1 MLGIMV
7 RETPGMPEQS
17 RLSLSDIQLPVSV
30 LMSIYNNEAHLPAAL
45 DSILQQTF
53 SDFELIA
60 IDDCSTDGSW
70 EILTGYAERD
80 RRIRPIRNPENI
92 GLTRS
97 LNQGWALARGK
108 YIARMDADDISLP
121 SRFAKQVAFMEAHPK
136 VGVCGTWTKTIGVS
150 TRDFAKDSINP
161 YPPDDKTI
169 RCWLLFGVG
178 LAHPAV
184 FLRQELFL
192 KARLSY
198 DNSYRCCQDYNLW
211 VRASGYFELA
221 NIPEVLLFY
230 RLHPQQVGQT
240 YGEKLRVSNNQRVWT
255 ILFKTLAL
263 DVAQEEFAIHGA
275 IYLRRFQTH
284 QIFVEQAERWLLK
297 LKSAN
302 EKMSVYDELAL
313 AKFLG
318 DRWFAICYAA
328 TGLGGW
334 TWHKF
339 WQSLLSQA
347 VNLTWAE
354 KLKFGLKC
362 GINKSNLRD
371 QFSG

>member
-7 RETPGMPEQS
+7 RETPGMPEQP
-17 RLSLSDIQLPVSV
+17 RLTLSDGQLPVSV
-30 LMSIYNNEAHLPAAL
+30 LMSIYNNEAYLPAAL

-60 IDDCSTDGSW
+60 IDDCSTDDSW
-70 EILTGYAERD
+70 EILTGYAAGD
-80 RRIRPIRNPENI
+80 SRIRPIRNPENI

-121 SRFAKQVAFMEAHPK
+121 SRFAKQVAFMEVHPK
-136 VGVCGTWTKTIGVS
+136 VGACGTWTKTIGTSTQNVS
-150 TRDFAKDSINP
+150 SGSINQ
-161 YPPDDKTI
+161 YPADDGTI
-169 RCWLLFGVG
+169 RCWLLFGAG

-184 FLRQELFL
+184 CLRKELFL
-192 KARLSY
+192 KAGLFY

-211 VRASGYFELA
+211 VRSSGYFELA
-221 NIPEVLLFY
+221 NIPEVLLLY
-230 RLHPQQVGQT
+230 RLHPQQIGQS
-240 YGEKLRVSNNQRVWT
+240 YNESLRVSNNRRVWT
-255 ILFKTLAL
+255 ILFKAL
-263 DVAQEEFAIHGA
+263 DLDPANEEFAIHEA
-275 IYLRRFQTH
+275 IYLRRFQTCEF
-284 QIFVEQAERWLLK
+284 FVEQAERWLLK

-328 TGLGGW
+328 TGLGWW
-334 TWHKF
+334 TWQKF
-339 WQSLLSQA
+339 WQSPLSQA

-362 GINKSNLRD
+362 GINKNNLRD
-371 QFSG
+371 